1 MNTQLSA
8 RLAESSAHQKA
19 VERRAGDL
27 NVALERALERI
38 RALEEEAESLRQ
50 RHAGVDTARATA
62 IERAD
67 QLAKSGVAQEK
78 AMKRA
83 EERAQQLRARLEA
96 MQEAQ
101 DQIRREHEDKV
112 SELQATIERLT
123 SENALA
129 EGALEAARRDR
140 SRLQMA
146 LLGASGDSDLADV
159 G

>member
-1 MNTQLSA
+1 
-8 RLAESSAHQKA
+8 
-19 VERRAGDL
+19 
-27 NVALERALERI
+27 
-38 RALEEEAESLRQ
+38 
-50 RHAGVDTARATA
+50 
-62 IERAD
+62 
-67 QLAKSGVAQEK
+67 VAQDK

-83 EERAQQLRARLEA
+83 EERAQQLRTRLDA

-123 SENALA
+123 SEAALA

-146 LLGASGDSDLADV
+146 LLGASATRAWPRRA
-159 G
+159 